1 MQLGW
6 TSTGFKS
13 DCLDWM
19 LMLSCGVATSKA
31 LQYLS
36 STHPDAAVEIALV
49 FHCYVL
55 LFFSS

>member
-19 LMLSCGVATSKA
+19 LMLSCSVATSKA

-55 LFFSS
+55 